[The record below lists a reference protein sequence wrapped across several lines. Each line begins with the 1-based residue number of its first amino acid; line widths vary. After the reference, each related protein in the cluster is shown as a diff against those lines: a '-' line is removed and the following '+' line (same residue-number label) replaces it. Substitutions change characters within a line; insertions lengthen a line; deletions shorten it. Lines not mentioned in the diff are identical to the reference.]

1 MALTRGAAIR
11 SSTVASR
18 ASATI
23 GRLPSPMPA
32 SCVVGNSVR
41 PDRARSLLI
50 ADTEGIETRYRLLE
64 TIRQYAQEHFDS
76 MRFAHQNGH
85 SVRVYESVPARVVA
99 AILRRDNRLLLCHR
113 HPERAWYPDV
123 WDLPGGH
130 VEHGETPT
138 EALAR
143 ELREELAVDLR
154 SPLGRPFDEVEDS
167 AAAVNMTIWLIDYA
181 GTIVNHA
188 PDEHDELRWVTSD
201 EIAGLVLAHP
211 SYVELLG
218 RAAHA

>member
-1 MALTRGAAIR
+1 MRG
-11 SSTVASR
+11 
-18 ASATI
+18 
-23 GRLPSPMPA
+23 GDL
-32 SCVVGNSVR
+32 N
-41 PDRARSLLI
+41 
-50 ADTEGIETRYRLLE
+50 
-64 TIRQYAQEHFDS
+64 RQ
-76 MRFAHQNGH
+76 
-85 SVRVYESVPARVVA
+85 SVRVFESVPIRVVA

-130 VEHGETPT
+130 VEHGETPS

-143 ELREELAVDLR
+143 ELREELGVDLR
-154 SPLGRPFDEVEDS
+154 SPVGLPFEELADS
-167 AAAVNMTIWLIDYA
+167 AAAFNMTIWLIDYA
-181 GTIVNHA
+181 GAVVNHA

-218 RAAHA
+218 RAAHT

>member
-1 MALTRGAAIR
+1 MASDRTRWPR
-11 SSTVASR
+11 SARGFHVTSRTVGGPTHTSQR
-18 ASATI
+18 AL
-23 GRLPSPMPA
+23 R
-32 SCVVGNSVR
+32 
-41 PDRARSLLI
+41 
-50 ADTEGIETRYRLLE
+50 
-64 TIRQYAQEHFDS
+64 
-76 MRFAHQNGH
+76 QNGQA
-85 SVRVYESVPARVVA
+85 VRVFESVPARVVA
-99 AILRRDNRLLLCHR
+99 AILRRDNRVLLCHR

-154 SPLGRPFDEVEDS
+154 SPLGLPFEEVADS

-181 GTIVNHA
+181 EAVVNHA

-201 EIAGLVLAHP
+201 EIAGLALAHP
-211 SYVELLG
+211 AYVELLG
-218 RAAHA
+218 RAAHT

>member
-1 MALTRGAAIR
+1 
-11 SSTVASR
+11 
-18 ASATI
+18 
-23 GRLPSPMPA
+23 
-32 SCVVGNSVR
+32 
-41 PDRARSLLI
+41 
-50 ADTEGIETRYRLLE
+50 
-64 TIRQYAQEHFDS
+64 
-76 MRFAHQNGH
+76 MRVF
-85 SVRVYESVPARVVA
+85 ESVPVRVVA

-143 ELREELAVDLR
+143 ELREELAVDLQ
-154 SPLGRPFDEVEDS
+154 SPLGLPFEELEDS

-181 GTIVNHA
+181 GAIVNHA

-201 EIAGLVLAHP
+201 EIAGLALAHP

>member
-1 MALTRGAAIR
+1 LQ
-11 SSTVASR
+11 
-18 ASATI
+18 
-23 GRLPSPMPA
+23 LP
-32 SCVVGNSVR
+32 CVLEI
-41 PDRARSLLI
+41 RARGLSASDAKAQVSCGSALDLR
-50 ADTEGIETRYRLLE
+50 APNASTERHQTTRRAR
-64 TIRQYAQEHFDS
+64 TDRHFRVRGGDP
-76 MRFAHQNGH
+76 NGQ
-85 SVRVYESVPARVVA
+85 SVRVFESVPARVVA

-143 ELREELAVDLR
+143 ELREELAVDLQ
-154 SPLGRPFDEVEDS
+154 SPLGLPFEEVADS
-167 AAAVNMTIWLIDYA
+167 VAAVNMTIWLIDYA
-181 GTIVNHA
+181 GTVVNHA

-201 EIAGLVLAHP
+201 EIADLALAHP

-218 RAAHA
+218 RAVHA

>member
-1 MALTRGAAIR
+1 
-11 SSTVASR
+11 
-18 ASATI
+18 
-23 GRLPSPMPA
+23 
-32 SCVVGNSVR
+32 
-41 PDRARSLLI
+41 
-50 ADTEGIETRYRLLE
+50 
-64 TIRQYAQEHFDS
+64 
-76 MRFAHQNGH
+76 MRVF
-85 SVRVYESVPARVVA
+85 ESVPVRVVA

-143 ELREELAVDLR
+143 ELREELAVDLQA
-154 SPLGRPFDEVEDS
+154 PLGLPFEELADT
-167 AAAVNMTIWLIDYA
+167 AAAFNMTIWLIDYA
-181 GTIVNHA
+181 GAVVNHA